1 MKKTKTS
8 LIPQETIE
16 GKILLIRGENVMLD
30 CDLAALYGVE
40 TRVLKQAVKRNTKR
54 FPEDFMFILKNS
66 EVDNLVSQNVIPS
79 KSRLGGALPMVF
91 TEQGVAMLSGIL
103 NSEKAIEVNIAIMR
117 TFVQIRKLM
126 NNNKI
131 LAKKITDMEK
141 NYDEKFNVVFE
152 AIKRLIELPEKP
164 KKRIGYR

>member
-16 GKILLIRGENVMLD
+16 GKILLIRGENVLLD

-103 NSEKAIEVNIAIMR
+103 NSDKAIEVNIAIMR

-141 NYDEKFNVVFE
+141 NYDEKFNV
-152 AIKRLIELPEKP
+152 ADCPKRVI
-164 KKRIGYR
+164 